1 MHLQKEYNYYLFDLD
16 GTLTDPGEGIT
27 NSVMYALR
35 KFGIEPPER
44 SQLYKFIGPPLSESF
59 QKYYGFS
66 EEEAL
71 QAVEYYR
78 EYFRPK
84 GILEN
89 RPYDGIYETLADL
102 KSRGK
107 TLALATS
114 KPEEF
119 SITILKH
126 FGLYPYF
133 DFIGAATMDGSRVR
147 KADVIAYVLE
157 HLGAAD
163 RSEIL
168 MIGDRE
174 QDVLGAAANQI
185 ACAGV
190 LYGYGSH
197 GELTKAGADYIVR
210 LPAELLSLHPLI
222 HSN

>member
-133 DFIGAATMDGSRVR
+133 DFIGAATMDGSRVK

-174 QDVLGAAANQI
+174 QDVLGAAANHI

-190 LYGYGSH
+190 LYGYGSRQ
-197 GELTKAGADYIVR
+197 ELKKAGADYIIR
-210 LPAELLSLHPLI
+210 LPSDLISL
-222 HSN
+222 